1 MLRYLTAGESHG
13 EALVAF
19 LSGMPA
25 GLKIDQTF
33 VNRELWRRQQGYG
46 RGGRMRIERDTA
58 HILSGVRHGHTI
70 GSPIAMSLANND
82 WQNWTESLPVAEGDP
97 AKHKRVASPRPGHA
111 DLAGALKYNFPE
123 ARYVLERASAR
134 ESAARVALCAIA
146 KLFLH
151 KLGIEVLSHVV
162 TTGAITLPD
171 QVPWEKIRALHGREE
186 VLLNCADPEA
196 EQRMKEEV
204 DKVLKTGD
212 SLGGVFEVVAHQV
225 PPGLG
230 TYVQWD
236 ERLDA
241 LLAAAVMS
249 LQAVKAVEIGAGV
262 AAAFAPGSAVHD
274 EIGYTASSGY
284 TAFSRTR
291 NNAGGIE
298 GGVSNGQEIRVRG
311 YLKPISTL
319 RRPLQ
324 SVDFSTREPVK
335 AAYERSDVCV
345 VPAAGV
351 AAEAMVAL
359 TLARSALEKFG
370 GDSMIET
377 LRSRHCLRRRAA
389 KAHRR
394 HVRVDVCRPRRRPRR
409 PANRHRPPHRCHR
422 RHLQGRSRRQTRPYQ
437 SRNYSYRGPPLPE
450 RRMPQHPRFSRERIS
465 PQQSHGSRPGRSWQS
480 L

>member
-1 MLRYLTAGESHG
+1 MLRYFTAGESHG

-33 VNRELWRRQQGYG
+33 LDRELWRRQQGYG
-46 RGGRMRIERDTA
+46 RGGRMKIERDTA
-58 HILSGVRHGHTI
+58 HILSGVRQGMTI
-70 GSPIAMSLANND
+70 GSPISVQLENRD
-82 WQNWTESLPVAEGDP
+82 WKNWQESLPVGEGDP

-134 ESAARVALCAIA
+134 ESAARVAIGAIA
-146 KLFLH
+146 KLFLRE
-151 KLGIEVLSHVV
+151 LGIEVLSHVV
-162 TTGAITLPD
+162 TTGGVTVPD
-171 QVPWEKIRALHGREE
+171 EVPWQEIRALHDRDD
-186 VLLNCADPEA
+186 VLLNCADAEA
-196 EQRMKEEV
+196 EKRMKDEV
-204 DKVLKTGD
+204 DKVLKAGD

-230 TYVQWD
+230 TYAQWD

-241 LLAAAVMS
+241 MLAAAVMS

-262 AAAFAPGSAVHD
+262 AAAFAAGSAVHD
-274 EIGYTASSGY
+274 EIGYSGTSGY

-351 AAEAMVAL
+351 AAEAMVSL
-359 TLARSALEKFG
+359 TLARAALEKFG
-370 GDSMIET
+370 GDSMTET
-377 LRSRHCLRRRAA
+377 FR
-389 KAHRR
+389 
-394 HVRVDVCRPRRRPRR
+394 
-409 PANRHRPPHRCHR
+409 NF
-422 RHLQGRSRRQTRPYQ
+422 QGYCQQ
-437 SRNYSYRGPPLPE
+437 LKNY
-450 RRMPQHPRFSRERIS
+450 
-465 PQQSHGSRPGRSWQS
+465 
-480 L
+480 

>member
-1 MLRYLTAGESHG
+1 MLRYFTAGESHG

-25 GLKIDQTF
+25 GLKVDQAF
-33 VNRELWRRQQGYG
+33 LDRELWRRQQGYG
-46 RGGRMRIERDTA
+46 RGGRMKIESDSGR
-58 HILSGVRHGHTI
+58 ILSGVRHGVTI
-70 GSPIAMSLANND
+70 GSPISVLLENKD
-82 WQNWTESLPVAEGDP
+82 WKNWQEALPVGDGDP

-111 DLAGALKYNFPE
+111 DLAGALKYDFPE

-134 ESAARVALCAIA
+134 ESAARVAIGAIA
-146 KLFLH
+146 KLFLRE
-151 KLGIEVLSHVV
+151 LGMEVLSHVV
-162 TTGAITLPD
+162 TVGSATLPEA
-171 QVPWEKIRALHGREE
+171 VAWEKILALYDRDE
-186 VLLNCADPEA
+186 VLLNCADNDVER
-196 EQRMKEEV
+196 RMKEEV

-230 TYVQWD
+230 TYAQWD

-262 AAAFAPGSAVHD
+262 AAAFAAGSTVHD
-274 EIGYTASSGY
+274 EIGYAARSGF

-298 GGVSNGQEIRVRG
+298 GGVSNGEEIRVRG

-324 SVDFSTREPVK
+324 SVDFETREPVK

-351 AAEAMVAL
+351 AAEAMIAL
-359 TLARSALEKFG
+359 TLARCALNKFG
-370 GDSMIET
+370 GDSMTET
-377 LRSRHCLRRRAA
+377 LRNFRGYCEQL
-389 KAHRR
+389 K
-394 HVRVDVCRPRRRPRR
+394 
-409 PANRHRPPHRCHR
+409 
-422 RHLQGRSRRQTRPYQ
+422 
-437 SRNYSYRGPPLPE
+437 NY
-450 RRMPQHPRFSRERIS
+450 
-465 PQQSHGSRPGRSWQS
+465 
-480 L
+480 